1 MGIPE
6 KTGVTMEI
14 AATILLVGFVV
25 AIVVYVLSVKAKE
38 LAPNQGELSLFTQLP
53 RGGLL
58 GNRASGVR
66 DSRKLNFYHCSF
78 S

>member
-25 AIVVYVLSVKAKE
+25 AIVVLTCF
-38 LAPNQGELSLFTQLP
+38 L
-53 RGGLL
+53 
-58 GNRASGVR
+58 
-66 DSRKLNFYHCSF
+66 
-78 S
+78 